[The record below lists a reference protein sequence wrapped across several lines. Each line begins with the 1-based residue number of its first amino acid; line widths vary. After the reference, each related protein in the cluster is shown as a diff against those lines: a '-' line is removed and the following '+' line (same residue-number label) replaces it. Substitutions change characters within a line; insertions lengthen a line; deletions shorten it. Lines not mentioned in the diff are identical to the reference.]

1 MIFDIHGRLNM
12 QANTRFDGRNFDEIR
27 KTTIERNYLKYPEG
41 SVLITQGNTK
51 IIVAAS
57 VIETVPRFLTDTGT
71 GWITAEYSMLP
82 RATQVRNNRERE
94 RYIKGRTQEIQRLIG
109 RSMRAAFNYEKIGE
123 RTIKID
129 CDVIQADGGTRCA
142 SITGAFVAVFDAI
155 NYLYNEQM
163 IYDFP
168 DYNVTAAISLGI
180 KDDKLLLDL
189 NYEEDSKVDVD
200 FNLVQNEKREILEIQ
215 GTAEGA
221 PFNKGKVNQ
230 ILELGQ
236 KGIEELINLQKSVLN
251 LL

>member
-1 MIFDIHGRLNM
+1 MYENVRY
-12 QANTRFDGRNFDEIR
+12 DGRNFDEIR

-41 SVLITQGNTK
+41 SVLISQGSTK

-57 VIETVPRFLTDTGT
+57 IVETVPRFLADTGT

-82 RATQVRNNRERE
+82 RATQIRNNRERE

-155 NYLYNEQM
+155 NYMYNEQM

-168 DYNVTAAISLGI
+168 DYTVTAAISLGL
-180 KDDKLLLDL
+180 KNDKLLLDL

-200 FNLVQNEKREILEIQ
+200 FNLVQNEKGELLEIQ

-221 PFNKGKVNQ
+221 AFNKNQVNQ

-236 KGIEELINLQKSVLN
+236 KGINELINLQKSVLN
-251 LL
+251 LS